1 MKVFNLLLALLLGA
15 CASVPVTRFYALVPA
30 SAPALVPASATKIQ
44 APPTIVVREV
54 TLPRYL
60 DRPQIVT
67 RTGEHRLR
75 FAEYAHWGGDLR
87 EDITRVLAANLA
99 PHLAGSAVLPAPTFV
114 AVKPDLVV
122 NVELLRF
129 DAADDGQVHLVARW
143 GVQGG
148 LVREMALSRPR
159 PGDAV
164 DAALVGVMSELLGDL
179 AAAIAPTLMAAKP

>member
-1 MKVFNLLLALLLGA
+1 MRIFPFALVLLLGA
-15 CASVPVTRFYALVPA
+15 CASAPATRFYALAPV
-30 SAPALVPASATKIQ
+30 SAPVAATKIQ
-44 APPTIVVREV
+44 APSIIVVREIS
-54 TLPRYL
+54 LPRYL

-67 RTGEHRLR
+67 RTREHRLR

-87 EDITRVLAANLA
+87 EEITRVLAANLA
-99 PHLAGSAVLPAPTFV
+99 RHLAGSAVLPAPTFV
-114 AVKPDLVV
+114 AVKPDLTVD
-122 NVELLRF
+122 VELLRF
-129 DAADDGQVHLVARW
+129 EAADDGHVHLAVRW

-179 AAAIAPTLMAAKP
+179 AAAIAPTLTAVKP